1 MKIYTPLVLIAA
13 LASSCATMNESVQLG
28 GTVGMATGI
37 AAVYAGHI
45 GSEAPAGLQDA
56 AIGAG
61 IGTILG
67 VLTSY
72 LVHGSVEERRQSLQ
86 SEQTEMHF
94 GDLPPSPFII
104 PKRQPTKKGAR

>member
-1 MKIYTPLVLIAA
+1 MKIYTPLMLITA
-13 LASSCATMNESVQLG
+13 LASSCATMDESVRLG

-37 AAVYAGHI
+37 ASVYTGHI
-45 GSEAPAGLQDA
+45 GSGTPATLQDA

-67 VLTSY
+67 VVTSY
-72 LVHGSVEERRQSLQ
+72 LIHGSVEERRQSLQ

-94 GDLPPSPFII
+94 GDLPPSPFIV
-104 PKRQPTKKGAR
+104 PKRQPAKKGVR